1 MPYSEDQLRSIDESH
16 EVEIETRAG
25 DRRYRTV
32 IWVVV
37 DEGEVF
43 VRSVRGKGGNWYQRA
58 LANPEVALRVGSTAI
73 ASRAVP
79 ASDPVSIERT
89 SEALRR
95 KYRGR
100 SLEAML
106 LPEVLDTTVR
116 LDPS

>member
-1 MPYSEDQLRSIDESH
+1 MAFAEDELQLIDKSR
-16 EVEIETRAG
+16 EVEIETSAG

-43 VRSVRGKGGNWYQRA
+43 VRSVRGTSGKWYQRA
-58 LANPEVALRVGSTAI
+58 LANPEVALRVGSTTI
-73 ASRAVP
+73 TSRAVP
-79 ASDPVSIERT
+79 VSDPVSIERT
-89 SEALRR
+89 SGALRR

-100 SLEAML
+100 SLDAML

-116 LDPS
+116 LDPT